1 MRSAAAVSMRPQY
14 PLQRVPESPLPVQGV
29 TMKLLFDTDPGV
41 DDAMALLFL
50 HRHPAARL
58 LGITTVFGNAEI
70 DVTTRNALHLCE
82 RFGIAAPVARGA
94 ALPLVR
100 PPRGAAP
107 EVHGDDGLGNLEGP
121 LHATREPDARPAHRF
136 IVDTLRAHPGEVTLV
151 AVGPLTNLALAL
163 AEDPAI
169 TGLVRRVVVMGGVF
183 GIGGQGGNVSPVAE
197 ANILSDPHAADAVF
211 TAPWPVTIVGL
222 DVTHR
227 VLMDH
232 ACFER
237 LRGQGGAEGAFIW
250 QASRHYVGFYGRAV
264 GVAGCYVHD
273 ASAVACALRP
283 ELFTLRAGPVR
294 VVDQGLAIGQTIQR
308 TGGRRYVHATDWD
321 GLPDQ
326 QVAVD
331 VQAAELLALF
341 EHTLRRSAPGHA
353 C

>member
-1 MRSAAAVSMRPQY
+1 MTTA
-14 PLQRVPESPLPVQGV
+14 
-29 TMKLLFDTDPGV
+29 LLFDTDPGV

-58 LGITTVFGNAEI
+58 LGITTVFGNADI
-70 DVTTRNALHLCE
+70 DVTTRNALHLCG
-82 RFGIAAPVARGA
+82 RFGIAVPVARGA

-107 EVHGDDGLGNLEGP
+107 EVHGDDGLGNLQGP
-121 LHATREPDARPAHRF
+121 LHTTRLPDARPAHRF

-169 TGLVRRVVVMGGVF
+169 TTLVRQVVVMGGAF

-211 TAPWPVTIVGL
+211 TAPWPVTLVGL

-237 LRGQGGAEGAFIW
+237 LRDAGGAEGAFIW
-250 QASRHYVGFYGRAV
+250 QASRHYVEFHGRAV
-264 GVAGCYVHD
+264 GVPGCYVHD
-273 ASAVACALRP
+273 ASAVACALVP
-283 ELFTLRAGPVR
+283 ELFTRRAGPVR

-308 TGGRRYVHATDWD
+308 VAGRRYLHAADWD

-326 QVAVD
+326 QVCID
-331 VQAAELLALF
+331 VLADEVLALF
-341 EHTLRRSAPGHA
+341 EQTLRR
-353 C
+353 

>member
-1 MRSAAAVSMRPQY
+1 
-14 PLQRVPESPLPVQGV
+14 
-29 TMKLLFDTDPGV
+29 MKLLFDTDPGV

-82 RFGIAAPVARGA
+82 RFGIQAPVARGA

-169 TGLVRRVVVMGGVF
+169 TGLVQRVVVMGGAF
-183 GIGGQGGNVSPVAE
+183 GVGGQGGNVSPVAE
-197 ANILSDPHAADAVF
+197 ANMLGDPHAADAVF
-211 TAPWPVTIVGL
+211 TAPWPVTVVGL
-222 DVTHR
+222 DVTHC
-227 VLMDH
+227 VHMGHDS
-232 ACFER
+232 FER
-237 LRGQGGAEGAFIW
+237 LRVHGGAEGAFLW
-250 QASRHYVGFYGRAV
+250 QATRHYLGFHGRV
-264 GVAGCYVHD
+264 LGVAGCYLHD
-273 ASAVACALRP
+273 ASAAACALAP
-283 ELFTLRAGPVR
+283 ALFTTRAGPVR

-308 TGGRRYVHATDWD
+308 EVGRRYPHAEAWD
-321 GLPDQ
+321 SVPDQ
-326 QVAVD
+326 QVCTG
-331 VQAAELLALF
+331 VQAAEVLALV
-341 EHTLRRSAPGHA
+341 EHTLTGGAPTAPSTAARPSPRASAAGAGARRRA
-353 C
+353 

>member
-1 MRSAAAVSMRPQY
+1 
-14 PLQRVPESPLPVQGV
+14 
-29 TMKLLFDTDPGV
+29 MKLLFDTDPGV

-50 HRHPAARL
+50 HRHPTAQL
-58 LGITTVFGNAEI
+58 LGITTVFGNADIE
-70 DVTTRNALHLCE
+70 VTTRNALHLCE
-82 RFGIAAPVARGA
+82 RFGITAPVARGA

-100 PPRGAAP
+100 PPRGAAS

-121 LHATREPDARPAHRF
+121 WAGTRAPDARPAHRF
-136 IVDTLRAHPGEVTLV
+136 IVDTLRAHPGVVTLV

-169 TGLVRRVVVMGGVF
+169 TTLARRVVVMGGAF

-237 LRGQGGAEGAFIW
+237 LRDQGGAEGAFIW

-264 GVAGCYVHD
+264 GVPGCYVHD

-283 ELFTLRAGPVR
+283 DLFSLRAGPVR

-308 TGGRRYVHATDWD
+308 TAGRRYAHAADWD
-321 GLPDQ
+321 DLPDQ
-326 QVAVD
+326 QVCAD
-331 VQAAELLALF
+331 VRADELLALY
-341 EHTLRRSAPGHA
+341 EQTLRR
-353 C
+353 

>member
-1 MRSAAAVSMRPQY
+1 MAIP
-14 PLQRVPESPLPVQGV
+14 
-29 TMKLLFDTDPGV
+29 LLFDTDPGV

-58 LGITTVFGNAEI
+58 LGITTVFGNAGV

-82 RFGIAAPVARGA
+82 RFGIDVPVARGA

-107 EVHGDDGLGNLEGP
+107 EVHGDDGLGNLDGP
-121 LHATREPDARPAHRF
+121 LHTTRRADARPAHRF
-136 IVDTLRAHPGEVTLV
+136 IVDALRAHPGAVTLV

-163 AEDPAI
+163 AEDPGISA
-169 TGLVRRVVVMGGVF
+169 LVRQVVVMGGAF

-197 ANILSDPHAADAVF
+197 ANVMSDPHAADAVF

-237 LRGQGGAEGAFIW
+237 LRDRGGAEGAFIW
-250 QASRHYVGFYGRAV
+250 QASRHYLDFYDRVVGLP
-264 GVAGCYVHD
+264 GCYVHD
-273 ASAVACALRP
+273 ASAVACALAP
-283 ELFTLRAGPVR
+283 ALFTRRGGPVR

-308 TGGRRYVHATDWD
+308 VAGRRYLHAADWD

-326 QVAVD
+326 QVCVD
-331 VQAAELLALF
+331 VRADGLLALF
-341 EHTLRRSAPGHA
+341 EQTLRR
-353 C
+353 